1 MIGSYTASLA
11 AGAEV
16 EAFDDVRLSK
26 LKLIKQDAQVSVGI
40 LADAAGVTAELFAG
54 TELAAPTAPVSAG
67 LSAAGVLPKIPDD
80 IQYTFF
86 AVPLDELSCVLRNT
100 TAGAIN
106 VSLIVSVDGV

>member
-26 LKLIKQDAQVSVGI
+26 LKLVKQDSQISVGI
-40 LADAAGVTAELFAG
+40 LADATGITAELFAG
-54 TELAAPTAPVSAG
+54 TELAVPTSPVSAG
-67 LSAAGVLPKIPDD
+67 GTAGVLPKIPDD

-100 TAGAIN
+100 TAGAVN
-106 VSLIVSVDGV
+106 VTLIVSVDGV